1 MKKNVLNILKGK
13 FLVSNDAVKNWKFI
27 FFVSLLAVVMIAS
40 SHSADK
46 KVFEI
51 DRINRDVMKL
61 RSEFVAVRATVQ
73 QMRLESAVTA
83 RMKENG
89 MQPSAVPPKKIKVMR
104 QE

>member
-1 MKKNVLNILKGK
+1 MRQNILNILKGK
-13 FLVSNDAVKNWKFI
+13 FLVSDDAVKNWRFI

-51 DRINRDVMKL
+51 DRINREVMKL

-83 RMKENG
+83 RMEEKG
-89 MQPSAVPPKKIKVMR
+89 MQPSAVPPKKIKVLH